1 MNFNIIDE
9 TSNLR
14 SVIIGIAK
22 NSGNVP
28 KMKDFYDPQSLQN
41 FKNDNYP
48 SELDLVDQLGN
59 FVKVLRNNNIK
70 VYRPKN
76 IKNCNQIFVRDVGFV
91 IDNIF
96 FKSNILPKRK
106 KEFDGIKKILN
117 EFDGD
122 VVEIPQ
128 NIHVEGGD
136 IISFSDNIFIGY
148 YSKKNYAQ
156 LFTARTNKN
165 AVEFF
170 KKFFPKK
177 KIKEFH
183 LNKSNKNPNKNA
195 LHLDCCLQIVGER
208 NAIVCPDLFTNKSDV
223 IWLKSFFGEENILF
237 IDQFEM
243 SSMYC
248 NVLSLNKN
256 TLVSQPSFTRLN
268 KWLLKMNF
276 NIEKVDFREVSKQGG
291 SFRCCSLPL
300 IRK

>member
-41 FKNDNYP
+41 FKNNNYP

-59 FVKVLRNNNIK
+59 FVKVLRKNNIK

-117 EFDGD
+117 EFDGK
-122 VVEIPQ
+122 VVEIPK

-148 YSKKNYAQ
+148 YNKKNYAE